1 MLWIHKPEYGI
12 WIWFTKKLKFEGAP
26 FETFMCNLCKESFC
40 GFLQEEV
47 NRIFNIE
54 DDMERHWNVLKFTCG
69 LMEDSSLLI
78 ERVCQAFVEIATRPK
93 PRQSFC
99 QLYGCL
105 YLKDLHREKSAVSI
119 NPFNNAHL
127 CYNNRRYIAVL
138 YAYVE
143 NSNYE
148 LYYFNGWDKGESID
162 EKWEQSSESKG
173 TNQVE
178 HFKPCSVVIHQGLS
192 VPMKTYLFTI
202 DWFIRQPIKN
212 LLIFG
217 ENSQQSDYNDVAAG
231 QGNPLNALVV
241 SAESTHSLR
250 DENISAEL
258 YGLDFRMRKVK
269 HPSVQGSESVSGFT
283 NISEPIKPS
292 FGFGNQL
299 ESATGYL
306 EWRRDPVSRPVGILK
321 LDNLTV
327 GVFHKLDCSD
337 LLADS
342 LCHCTMLTHLTYV
355 KCRHLKFNT
364 LGKNKEL
371 KELTVVSCSLRLNT
385 EAELYAQLRHLKQLE
400 QISFKGM
407 KYMKH
412 VVKIMI
418 EIGTFSLTSL
428 KKLSLEDCMLTT
440 ATAVALMKSLVQ
452 CPLVEIDLSN
462 NFLFGFI
469 KELHQKPDV
478 AFRHLERMNCNNSD
492 LLKADTM
499 ALARLV
505 SENRLP
511 VIKTVFMKGN
521 ILAND
526 KAVSGELKKSCENFR
541 RRKGQRVQVYMD

>member
-1 MLWIHKPEYGI
+1 
-12 WIWFTKKLKFEGAP
+12 
-26 FETFMCNLCKESFC
+26 
-40 GFLQEEV
+40 
-47 NRIFNIE
+47 
-54 DDMERHWNVLKFTCG
+54 MERHWNVLKFTCG

-127 CYNNRRYIAVL
+127 CYNNRRCIAVL
-138 YAYVE
+138 CAYIE
-143 NSNYE
+143 NSNCQ

-162 EKWEQSSESKG
+162 EERPWWEHLSSKR

-192 VPMKTYLFTI
+192 VPTI

-217 ENSQQSDYNDVAAG
+217 EYSQQSDYNDVGAR

-241 SAESTHSLR
+241 YAESTHSLR

-258 YGLDFRMRKVK
+258 YGLDFRIRKVK

-283 NISEPIKPS
+283 NISEPLKPS

-306 EWRRDPVSRPVGILK
+306 EWRRDPVSRPVGIFKFDYLR
-321 LDNLTV
+321 V
-327 GVFHKLDCSD
+327 AVFHKLNCPA

-342 LCHCTMLTHLTYV
+342 LCHCTMLTHLTCV

-478 AFRHLERMNCNNSD
+478 AFRHLERMNCKISD

-526 KAVSGELKKSCENFR
+526 KAVSEELKKSCENFR
-541 RRKGQRVQVYMD
+541 RRKGHRVQVYMD